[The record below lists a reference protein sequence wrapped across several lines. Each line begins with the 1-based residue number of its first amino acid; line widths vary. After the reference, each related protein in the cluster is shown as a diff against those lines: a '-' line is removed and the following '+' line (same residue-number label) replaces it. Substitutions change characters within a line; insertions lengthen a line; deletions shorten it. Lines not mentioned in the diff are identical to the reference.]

1 MTDTVLVTQPTSE
14 PTRKTTAAITGGGVA
29 TAVSV
34 VMGWLLRT
42 YTNVEIPAEVQVAI
56 ACIVCAG
63 ASYITKERV
72 TL

>member
-1 MTDTVLVTQPTSE
+1 MADGLTDQPTAE

-29 TAVSV
+29 TALSV
-34 VMGWLLRT
+34 LLGWVLRT
-42 YTNVEIPAEVQVAI
+42 YTNVEVPAEVQVAI

>member
-1 MTDTVLVTQPTSE
+1 MNELQDQPTGE
-14 PTRKTTAAITGGGVA
+14 PTRKTAAAITGGGVA
-29 TAVSV
+29 TALSV
-34 VMGWLLRT
+34 LLGWVLRT
-42 YTNVEIPAEVQVAI
+42 YTNVEVPAEVQVAI